1 MENSRIKKEL
11 GDDFNDKITPE
22 LRKAVSDFTKAFS
35 QFESNNEAI
44 FKKTLKTVKHILKQK
59 SLILPRDW
67 KEVFWE
73 WYLDKEHT
81 EEERLELD
89 FKTIPELIKDPKIIL
104 KWAKEYSEK
113 IDKELFT
120 TPEKVEAL
128 KNLPHALCILDDL
141 GILDLIEEKFTNK
154 NYSGRAR
161 ETDKAKL
168 IATILN
174 IDEVENIRSSLR
186 KKEYLSK
193 TAKKNTKKIL
203 NNLGLTSSF
212 DDD

>member
-1 MENSRIKKEL
+1 MEISRVKKEL
-11 GDDFNDKITPE
+11 GYDFEPSPE
-22 LRKAVSDFTKAFS
+22 LKQSMAKLSEAFRK
-35 QFESNNEAI
+35 FESNNEAI

-67 KEVFWE
+67 KEVFYE
-73 WYLDKEHT
+73 WYLSKELT
-81 EEERLELD
+81 KEERSELD

-113 IDKELFT
+113 IDEELFT
-120 TPEKVEAL
+120 PPEKVEAY

-141 GILDLIEEKFTNK
+141 GILDFIEEKFTNK
-154 NYSGRAR
+154 NYSGKAR

-174 IDEVENIRSSLR
+174 IDDGEKVRLALKN
-186 KKEYLSK
+186 KDYLSK